1 MRLQRGE
8 RVVGDLRLGR
18 RHGRDQR
25 RLPRVGEP
33 HQRHVGHQL
42 ELHVQPELLALLALL
57 GERRRPPAV
66 GEEARVAP
74 PALAAF
80 GHHEAGA
87 LGRQVAHHGA
97 ASVAHHGTDRHRAPP
112 GPCPVR
118 RDAWTPSRARRRW
131 RGGTG
136 DPGNR
141 AATTRSRDATS
152 HTSPPWPPSPPS
164 GPPRSTWA
172 SRRHDTAPAPP
183 SPARACSWAWSTNP
197 DMVRKPKSRG
207 VGGRAV
213 PPPPG
218 PVRRRPACTVPPRR
232 RAGRRPTRR
241 SPGSPRRPT
250 RDGRAARHPSP
261 TG

>member
-8 RVVGDLRLGR
+8 RVVRDLRLGR

-42 ELHVQPELLALLALL
+42 ELHVEPELLALLALL
-57 GERRRPPAV
+57 GERRRPSAV

-74 PALAAF
+74 PALAAL

-87 LGRQVAHHGA
+87 LRCQVAHHGA
-97 ASVAHHGTDRHRAPP
+97 AGRAPRYPRAPAPP
-112 GPCPVR
+112 GPCPVHR
-118 RDAWTPSRARRRW
+118 AAWTPSRARRRW

-141 AATTRSRDATS
+141 AATTRSRTRPATRRRRG
-152 HTSPPWPPSPPS
+152 PRRPPS

-183 SPARACSWAWSTNP
+183 SPARCGCSWA
-197 DMVRKPKSRG
+197 
-207 VGGRAV
+207 
-213 PPPPG
+213 
-218 PVRRRPACTVPPRR
+218 
-232 RAGRRPTRR
+232 
-241 SPGSPRRPT
+241 
-250 RDGRAARHPSP
+250 
-261 TG
+261 